1 MQATGM
7 AHVFLCLKTKNMK
20 SLKNELKIKL
30 FVKSAFTKVK
40 YFALL
45 LLTFSFYNC
54 SPYIQVFDT
63 SSDNIGLDKENS
75 YVLEND
81 SIRVEYNFWEEK
93 GIMSFAVYNKLKK
106 PLYINWHKSS
116 YVQNGN
122 KLNYW
127 EDELITKG
135 TEKTV
140 GRLNYYNFYAQT
152 SINHSIT
159 SKPEKVTFIPPNSNY
174 VKRTFH
180 ILPIKELIVKNY
192 SSITVPVINHKY
204 KKKKA
209 FQKKFN
215 RSDSPVSFRNF
226 LTLSYDENFKDEFYI
241 DNEFYISQVMK
252 LRKRQFQD
260 KVFIE
265 GKNFSEKDEYGK
277 YIMNCPYK
285 NGKSFYLTIWN

>member
-1 MQATGM
+1 MK
-7 AHVFLCLKTKNMK
+7 LLKT
-20 SLKNELKIKL
+20 ELKRNLIDRQVFMKVKL
-30 FVKSAFTKVK
+30 FALFLFT
-40 YFALL
+40 
-45 LLTFSFYNC
+45 LTLHNC

-63 SSDNIGLDKENS
+63 SSENIGLTKENN

-106 PLYINWHKSS
+106 PLYINWQKSS
-116 YVQNGN
+116 YVQNSN

-135 TEKTV
+135 TEKIV

-152 SINHSIT
+152 SVNHSIT
-159 SKPEKVTFIPPNSNY
+159 SKPEKLTFIPPNSNY

-180 ILPIKELIVKNY
+180 ILPIKELMVKNY

-215 RSDSPVSFRNF
+215 KSDSPVSFRNF
-226 LTLSYDENFKDEFYI
+226 LTLSYDENFKDEFYV
-241 DNEFYISQVMK
+241 DNEFYISQVTK

-265 GKNFSEKDEYGK
+265 GKKFYEKDEYGR
-277 YIMNCPYK
+277 YIIHCPYK